1 MEWNSIKM
9 SKAEF
14 ERLQKEYTAAAIKT
28 AEKAKRSAIS
38 EEIPVATQQSAP
50 EIRII
55 SETSSAIAE
64 ETKENP
70 AEPESVVNENADV
83 SVSDEDEAE
92 EIAISPESNDIE
104 ISAEAIEN
112 DTEEISTENE
122 TEIPEAEENSACNE
136 DNAGMSQD
144 TSDIQQEEEN
154 CDTESFDGSIN
165 ECGTA
170 EEHTD
175 EEILDSFASVFM
187 SEDEADKKVEK
198 LSADKQKNCPPPNF
212 NSAIHNHNKNMSN
225 SKKPCGCEHCRC
237 QSGNRMQE
245 KGGQKPN

>member
-14 ERLQKEYTAAAIKT
+14 ERLQKEYTAAAMKT

-38 EEIPVATQQSAP
+38 EETPVATQQSAP
-50 EIRII
+50 TVKII
-55 SETSSAIAE
+55 PETSSTIA
-64 ETKENP
+64 KENL
-70 AEPESVVNENADV
+70 AETESVVNEINDV
-83 SVSDEDEAE
+83 EEEAE
-92 EIAISPESNDIE
+92 EITVSPESNNIE

-112 DTEEISTENE
+112 DEEEISAEPE
-122 TEIPEAEENSACNE
+122 PEASENGENADCNE
-136 DNAGMSQD
+136 DNAELPQD

-154 CDTESFDGSIN
+154 CDTDRSDGSIN
-165 ECGTA
+165 ECDTA

-175 EEILDSFASVFM
+175 EEILNSFASVFM

-237 QSGNRMQE
+237 QNGNRMQE

>member
-38 EEIPVATQQSAP
+38 KETPVATQQPAP
-50 EIRII
+50 TVGII
-55 SETSSAIAE
+55 YDASSTIAE
-64 ETKENP
+64 ATEENAAET
-70 AEPESVVNENADV
+70 ESVVNEIADV
-83 SVSDEDEAE
+83 SEPVVNKAE
-92 EIAISPESNDIE
+92 KITISPESNDIE
-104 ISAEAIEN
+104 ISAEAAEN
-112 DTEEISTENE
+112 ETEEISAEPE
-122 TEIPEAEENSACNE
+122 PEASENNE
-136 DNAGMSQD
+136 NAEFNEHNTETPQD
-144 TSDIQQEEEN
+144 TSDIRQEHKN
-154 CDTESFDGSIN
+154 CDTDSSDNSID
-165 ECGTA
+165 ECDTA

-187 SEDEADKKVEK
+187 SEDEADKKIEK
-198 LSADKQKNCPPPNF
+198 LSIDKQKNCPPPNF
-212 NSAIHNHNKNMSN
+212 TSAIHNHNKNMSN

-245 KGGQKPN
+245 KGGQNPD

>member
-38 EEIPVATQQSAP
+38 KETPVATQQPAP
-50 EIRII
+50 TVGII
-55 SETSSAIAE
+55 YEASSTIAE
-64 ETKENP
+64 ATEENAAET
-70 AEPESVVNENADV
+70 ESVVNK
-83 SVSDEDEAE
+83 AE
-92 EIAISPESNDIE
+92 KITISPESNDIE
-104 ISAEAIEN
+104 ISAEATEN
-112 DTEEISTENE
+112 DTEEISAEPE
-122 TEIPEAEENSACNE
+122 PEASENNENAEFNE
-136 DNAGMSQD
+136 DNAEMPQD
-144 TSDIQQEEEN
+144 TSDIRQEDKN
-154 CDTESFDGSIN
+154 CDTDSSDNSIN
-165 ECGTA
+165 ECDTA

-198 LSADKQKNCPPPNF
+198 LYNGKQKNCPPPNF
-212 NSAIHNHNKNMSN
+212 TSAIHNHNKNMSN

-245 KGGQKPN
+245 KGGQNPD

>member
-38 EEIPVATQQSAP
+38 KEIPVATQQPAP
-50 EIRII
+50 TVGII
-55 SETSSAIAE
+55 YEASSTIEEATEENAAET
-64 ETKENP
+64 
-70 AEPESVVNENADV
+70 ESVVNEIADV
-83 SVSDEDEAE
+83 SEHIENEAE
-92 EIAISPESNDIE
+92 KITISPESNDIE
-104 ISAEAIEN
+104 ISAEAAEN
-112 DTEEISTENE
+112 ETEEISAEPE
-122 TEIPEAEENSACNE
+122 PEASENNE
-136 DNAGMSQD
+136 NAEFNEHNTETPQD
-144 TSDIQQEEEN
+144 TSDIRQEDKN
-154 CDTESFDGSIN
+154 CDTDSSDNSIN

-198 LSADKQKNCPPPNF
+198 LYNGKQKNCPPPNF
-212 NSAIHNHNKNMSN
+212 TSAIHNHNKNMSN

-245 KGGQKPN
+245 KGGQNPD

>member
-38 EEIPVATQQSAP
+38 KETPVATQQPAP
-50 EIRII
+50 TVGII
-55 SETSSAIAE
+55 YETSSTIAE
-64 ETKENP
+64 ATEENAAET
-70 AEPESVVNENADV
+70 ESVVNEIADV
-83 SVSDEDEAE
+83 SEPVVNKAE
-92 EIAISPESNDIE
+92 KITISPESNDIE
-104 ISAEAIEN
+104 ISAEATEN
-112 DTEEISTENE
+112 DTEEISAEPE
-122 TEIPEAEENSACNE
+122 PEASENNENSEFNE
-136 DNAGMSQD
+136 DNTEMPQD
-144 TSDIQQEEEN
+144 TSDIRQEDKN
-154 CDTESFDGSIN
+154 CDTDSSGNSIN
-165 ECGTA
+165 ECDTA

-198 LSADKQKNCPPPNF
+198 LYNGKQKNCPPPNF
-212 NSAIHNHNKNMSN
+212 NSAIHNQNMSN

-245 KGGQKPN
+245 KGGQNPD

>member
-38 EEIPVATQQSAP
+38 KETPVATQQP
-50 EIRII
+50 EPTVGII
-55 SETSSAIAE
+55 YEASSTIAE
-64 ETKENP
+64 ATEENAAET
-70 AEPESVVNENADV
+70 ESVVNEIADV
-83 SVSDEDEAE
+83 SEPVVNKAE
-92 EIAISPESNDIE
+92 KITISPESNDIE
-104 ISAEAIEN
+104 ISAEATEN
-112 DTEEISTENE
+112 DTEEISAE
-122 TEIPEAEENSACNE
+122 PEASENNENSEFNE
-136 DNAGMSQD
+136 DNTEMPQD
-144 TSDIQQEEEN
+144 TSDIRQEDKN
-154 CDTESFDGSIN
+154 CDTDSSGNSIN
-165 ECGTA
+165 ECDTA

-198 LSADKQKNCPPPNF
+198 LYNGKQKNCPPPNF

-245 KGGQKPN
+245 KGGQNPD